1 MVVDL
6 QFFFLYIL
14 IMSVHE
20 SYDAPKKVLEHTDI
34 IIDALRESFFF
45 EDYNIG
51 EEYARKTFIG
61 LITEI
66 YTSNPSLDQPFFW
79 KEDEFEVILQK
90 IITGSIMYQLKEAGI
105 MDSYEDENTEETFF
119 LTSKGKQLKN
129 NLTK

>member
-20 SYDAPKKVLEHTDI
+20 SYDSPKKVLDI
-34 IIDALRESFFF
+34 QISLSTLLEKVFSLRIITSEKSM
-45 EDYNIG
+45 
-51 EEYARKTFIG
+51 RKTFIG

-66 YTSNPSLDQPFFW
+66 YASNPSLDQPFFW

-90 IITGSIMYQLKEAGI
+90 IITGSIMYQLKEEGI